1 MSHTRL
7 LAGAL
12 LTAAL
17 LAIPVCRNDNT
28 FEIELAPIHEVSVSI
43 AESFPEQVIVH
54 IQGGLRDGCT
64 TFNDIEVSREDFVI
78 TLTVTTSHP
87 KDVFCPAVYTYF
99 ERNINLG
106 SDFVR
111 GRTYTLKVNDYTTS
125 VTYPS

>member
-17 LAIPVCRNDNT
+17 LAISSCHNNT
-28 FEIELAPIHEVSVSI
+28 AYEIELAPIHEVSVSI

-64 TFNDIEVSREDFVI
+64 TFNDIEVSRDDFTI
-78 TLTVTTSHP
+78 TLTVTTRHP
-87 KDVFCPAVYTYF
+87 KDAVCPAVYTYF

-125 VTYPS
+125 VAYPS